1 MALARCSKGRGQ
13 GQRQD
18 QPRHR
23 DEFEDGD
30 HHRIHA
36 ADGAAETGGA
46 HDGQPTWQDGD
57 GKIYGY
63 PLVMTNS
70 LPWKIPTINGGFK
83 LGKSSIN
90 GFD

>member
-1 MALARCSKGRGQ
+1 MATRCSKGRGQ

-30 HHRIHA
+30 HHGIHA

-46 HDGQPTWQDGD
+46 HDGQPTVARMG
-57 GKIYGY
+57 
-63 PLVMTNS
+63 M
-70 LPWKIPTINGGFK
+70 
-83 LGKSSIN
+83 GKSMVTYN
-90 GFD
+90 Y